1 MEQLEETKN
10 KIEVLLDWV
19 SNIGKEKEMGGMAKE
34 NGNMPV
40 EGKITGREDDPNG
53 NALDTTDNTSPLSGE
68 DTKELDID
76 QQYEMLKVSRRVQ
89 LLNHVLVSS
98 IELNQRFLQIEK

>member
-19 SNIGKEKEMGGMAKE
+19 SNIGKEKEMEGMAKE

-53 NALDTTDNTSPLSGE
+53 NALDTTDNIPEWSGE
-68 DTKELDID
+68 DTEELDID
-76 QQYEMLKVSRRVQ
+76 EQYERLKVSRRVQ
-89 LLNHVLVSS
+89 LLNHVVLGSV
-98 IELNQRFLQIEK
+98 ELNLRKF